1 MTPSPQSYRPG
12 RHGGGVEGASDRLDA
27 QIRLTWPSERRILR
41 DTERT
46 TPDTIVE
53 LGCGTGSL
61 LAKMRAEWPDA
72 DLIGVD
78 NDAELMSRATHLRDV
93 SLLRADVNSVPL
105 PDASADLVVLR
116 YVLQHL
122 GETGPTLGEAL
133 RILKPGGRCVVFEVD
148 GGLWGLAEPYIPEV
162 QRLQARIWAAQADRG
177 GDRMIGRRVRR
188 MCLEA
193 GFAEAE
199 LELYQ
204 YSSDMFGLDA
214 FGPLLDPA
222 QHVDLVE
229 DGVLS
234 PGELARASVAY
245 SQWLRDPRSF
255 VMMVGF
261 AVTAIRR
268 SDDWPMI
275 GIGPLG

>member
-1 MTPSPQSYRPG
+1 MTPSPQSYRPD
-12 RHGGGVEGASDRLDA
+12 RHSGGVAGASDRLDA

-46 TPDTIVE
+46 PPDTIVE

-61 LAKMRAEWPDA
+61 LAKMRTEWPDA
-72 DLIGVD
+72 NLIGVD
-78 NDAELMSRATHLRDV
+78 NDAELISRATHLRDV
-93 SLLRADVNSVPL
+93 ALLRADVNSVPL

-122 GETGPTLGEAL
+122 GETGPALAEAL

-148 GGLWGLAEPYIPEV
+148 GELWGLAGPYIPEV

-177 GDRMIGRRVRR
+177 GNRMIGRRVRR

-204 YSSDMFGLDA
+204 YSSEAFGLDA

-229 DGVLS
+229 DGVIS
-234 PGELARASVAY
+234 PDELARASVAY
-245 SQWLRDPRSF
+245 SQWLRDPGSF

-275 GIGPLG
+275 GIGPLE